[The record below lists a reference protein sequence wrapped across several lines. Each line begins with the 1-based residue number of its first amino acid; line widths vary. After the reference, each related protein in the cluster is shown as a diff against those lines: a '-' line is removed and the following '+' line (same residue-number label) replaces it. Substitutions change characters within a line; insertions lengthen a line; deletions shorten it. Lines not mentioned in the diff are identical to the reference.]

1 MPTVY
6 FHPGAPKTG
15 TSYLQVLFARHIK
28 EMARHGLVYPE
39 NDFVTGAR
47 EGQITSGNGVELA
60 NFIRPELPH
69 RIDDKSAF
77 LGHLDR
83 LLQNGDGRDFLF
95 SSEFMVFQ
103 SNERTDALIDCLKK
117 NKYDAKVIYLVR
129 DFSKAARS
137 SYSQQVKRA
146 GEDRTFEEFIK
157 KWDPYY
163 LHHINL
169 MNAAFGR
176 DNVSIF
182 NYEEH
187 KSRLAN
193 LFFKD
198 FIGIDVKIENT
209 DQTEIINRSLDN
221 KELELLRI
229 FNEFSGGGN
238 AFSSTLISDALMK
251 IPSTAREKFV
261 ATPEEFEILSSRF
274 GGAIDKIN
282 SQLRGRKI
290 SLADDV
296 KPADRQVHLSEF
308 ERFTVAA
315 LAQITKSIRR

>member
-15 TSYLQVLFARHIK
+15 TSYLQVLFARHIE
-28 EMARHGLVYPE
+28 EMAEHGLVYPE
-39 NDFVTGAR
+39 NDFVKGAR

-69 RIDDKSAF
+69 SIDNKFAFIDNLDHLLKS
-77 LGHLDR
+77 
-83 LLQNGDGRDFLF
+83 GDGKDFLF

-103 SNERTDALIDCLKK
+103 ENERTDALINCLQK

-169 MNAAFGR
+169 MNAAFGKEKV
-176 DNVSIF
+176 NIF

-187 KSRLAN
+187 KSRLAS

-198 FIGIDVKIENT
+198 FIGIDIEFKNT
-209 DQTEIINRSLDN
+209 GQNKIINRSLDG

-238 AFSSTLISDALMK
+238 SSSSTLISDALMK
-251 IPSTAREKFV
+251 IPSISNEKFV

-274 GGAIDKIN
+274 GGAIAEIN
-282 SQLRGRKI
+282 SQLCGQKI
-290 SLADDV
+290 SLAGDV